1 MLKQTYAAKMK
12 AEMKAKMSLP
22 NWKPQMTRAEMY
34 AKNMQR
40 YNDTH
45 NSFGVGW
52 GGEKP
57 KKKNK

>member
-1 MLKQTYAAKMK
+1 MLNQTYASKVR
-12 AEMKAKMSLP
+12 AESKKKMSLP
-22 NWKPQMTRAEMY
+22 NWKPQMTKDEMY
-34 AKNMQR
+34 AKNQMR

-57 KKKNK
+57 KKKK